1 MGTNKVNLLL
11 ETAKDL
17 DKKEL
22 NKQTNTKDDDDYI
35 FVEDING
42 KLEKKDDDDDDI
54 FVIC

>member
-35 FVEDING
+35 FVEDINVTITG
-42 KLEKKDDDDDDI
+42 KNQ
-54 FVIC
+54 